1 MYNNRNNSN
10 GSNFNR
16 KPPGSNQQWSNNQS
30 NLFLIQKNILK
41 FSKSNCFNRLKVMNN
56 QFQNIPPLLPPPII
70 SAPPQLMLLT
80 PQMTQTN
87 FNRMPFNSPT
97 PVPLASI
104 PPLIPPLIPTNLNA
118 PLNMVMGI
126 KPLLSIKPP
135 QVIPLMLVPTQPPF
149 SNIQPTPLLQI
160 PLLPPSSIQS
170 QQKHFQNQNIGTNK
184 GTNKTNAHVNT
195 NVPLNKQVGLLV

>member
-1 MYNNRNNSN
+1 M
-10 GSNFNR
+10 
-16 KPPGSNQQWSNNQS
+16 
-30 NLFLIQKNILK
+30 
-41 FSKSNCFNRLKVMNN
+41 
-56 QFQNIPPLLPPPII
+56 NIPPLLPPPII
-70 SAPPQLMLLT
+70 SAPPPLMLLN

-118 PLNMVMGI
+118 PLNMGI

-160 PLLPPSSIQS
+160 PLMPPSSIQN
-170 QQKHFQNQNIGTNK
+170 QQQHFQNQK
-184 GTNKTNAHVNT
+184 RATNKTNAHVNT
-195 NVPLNKQVGLLV
+195 NVPQNKQVGLLA